1 MQNNNITNKFM
12 KPITN
17 NMLMLWSI
25 WHEFHLSRLYFSI
38 HQMAI
43 KKIWNNL
50 VSIEIKVKQF
60 KYNDDFEMNVKRRE
74 SII

>member
-1 MQNNNITNKFM
+1 M

-60 KYNDDFEMNVKRRE
+60 EV
-74 SII
+74 